1 MLRGRFFALS
11 EAAVTFLAAVLHWLC
26 AAVYPLALAWAAVS
40 DGRRLMIPNGAS
52 IAITLSFLPAA
63 LLGGVGLAAAA
74 GHYAVGLGLLMAGL
88 VLFSRGFLGG
98 GDVKFLS
105 AAGVWIGW
113 NDLGA
118 FLALVT
124 FIGGG
129 LVLAILAVRKFGG
142 KWPWADAIEWLGDG
156 PDAKTQPVPYGIAI
170 GLAALLLLSRNPAV
184 PASWAALPGG

>member
-1 MLRGRFFALS
+1 M
-11 EAAVTFLAAVLHWLC
+11 TFLAAVLHWLC
-26 AAVYPLALAWAAVS
+26 AAVYPLALAWAAFS
-40 DGRRLMIPNGAS
+40 DSRRLMIPNGAS

-63 LLGGVGLAAAA
+63 LFGGVGLAVVA
-74 GHYAVGLGLLMAGL
+74 GHYAVGLGLLLSGL

-98 GDVKFLS
+98 GDVKLLS

-118 FLALVT
+118 FLVLVT

-129 LVLAILAVRKFGG
+129 LALAILVIRKFGG
-142 KWPWADAIEWLGDG
+142 KWPWADAVEWLSDA
-156 PDAKTQPVPYGIAI
+156 PDAKKQPVPYGIAI

-184 PASWAALPGG
+184 PASWAGLLGG

>member
-1 MLRGRFFALS
+1 M
-11 EAAVTFLAAVLHWLC
+11 VTFLAAALHWLS
-26 AAVYPLALAWAAVS
+26 AAVYPLALAWAAFS
-40 DGRRLMIPNGAS
+40 DSRRLMIPNGAS

-63 LLGGVGLAAAA
+63 LLGGVGLAAVA

-88 VLFSRGFLGG
+88 VLFWRGFLGG
-98 GDVKFLS
+98 GDVKLLA

-118 FLALVT
+118 FLVLVT

-129 LVLAILAVRKFGG
+129 LALAILVIRKFGG
-142 KWPWADAIEWLGDG
+142 KWPWADAVEWLGDA

-170 GLAALLLLSRNPAV
+170 GLAAVLLLSRNPAL
-184 PASWAALPGG
+184 PASWAGLLGG